1 MPSERLIRAVLA
13 TIDAWIDA
21 LDDLYSAATVP
32 MNRAKILHLKMNML
46 MSKISFMRLVN
57 APDAEIQAALARAND
72 HATRPVDG
80 K

>member
-1 MPSERLIRAVLA
+1 MLA

-21 LDDLYSAATVP
+21 LDDLYDAAARV
-32 MNRAKILHLKMNML
+32 NRAQILHLKMNML

-57 APDAEIQAALARAND
+57 APEAEIQAAIARAND
-72 HATRPVDG
+72 GATRPADD